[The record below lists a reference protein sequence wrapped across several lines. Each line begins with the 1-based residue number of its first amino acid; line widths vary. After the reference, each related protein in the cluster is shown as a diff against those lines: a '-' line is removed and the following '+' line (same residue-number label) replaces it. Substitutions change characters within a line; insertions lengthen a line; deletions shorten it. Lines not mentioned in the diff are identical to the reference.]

1 MISFDNVS
9 KKYRGNDH
17 SLHDISFHVDS
28 GEFVTVVGHSGAGKT
43 SIIRL
48 LLGEEKPSQ
57 GSIVFDT
64 IPVHELKSG
73 HLPNLRRRI
82 GAVFQES
89 RLLPSKTVFENVAFA
104 MEASGRTD
112 DDIVSDVP
120 YALELVGLGSKASSF
135 PHELSG
141 GERQRLAIARAIINQ
156 PEVLVADEPTAH
168 LDPQATSDIVN
179 ILKKVHEL
187 GTTVLLTTHNR
198 NVVEALKSRVITLRD
213 GRIVRDDP
221 HGNYEL

>member
-1 MISFDNVS
+1 MIVFDNVT
-9 KKYRGNDH
+9 KTYRGEAH
-17 SLHDISFHVDS
+17 SLHEVSFKLKQ

-43 SIIRL
+43 SLIRL
-48 LLGEEKPSQ
+48 LLGEERPSS
-57 GSIVFDT
+57 GSIMFDG
-64 IPVHELKSG
+64 IPVHELRSG
-73 HLPNLRRRI
+73 HLPKLRRRI

-104 MEASGRTD
+104 MEAAGRTD

-120 YALELVGLGSKASSF
+120 YALELVGLGDKARSF

-168 LDPQATSDIVN
+168 LDPTATMEIVQ
-179 ILKKVHEL
+179 ILKKIHEL
-187 GTTVLLTTHNR
+187 GTTVFLTTHNK
-198 NVVEALKSRVITLRD
+198 NVVEALGMRVITLRH
-213 GRIVRDDP
+213 GKVVRDDQ
-221 HGNYEL
+221 HGGYEL